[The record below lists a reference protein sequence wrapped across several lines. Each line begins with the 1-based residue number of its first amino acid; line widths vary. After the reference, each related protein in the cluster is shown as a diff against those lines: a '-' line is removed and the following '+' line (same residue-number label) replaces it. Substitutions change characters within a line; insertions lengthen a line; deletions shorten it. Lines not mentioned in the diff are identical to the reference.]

1 MQIIKNIN
9 NNVVICI
16 DDYGRELVAFGKGL
30 GFQSAPSQLTDLSR
44 VQRTFYNISPQYIAM
59 LDALPYDVLDLTA
72 AIVDLARGSL
82 PYAMSP
88 NLVLTLADH
97 ISFAIERKRKG
108 INIKMPLAYDMEHNY
123 PQEMA
128 LARKALQ
135 IIWNRL
141 RTRLDDDEV
150 PGIALSFVNAR
161 IYEDNEP
168 ESKTQALDQ
177 QILNEVTGIIE
188 TEMHTKLDVTSFN
201 YLRYA
206 THVQYLL
213 ERLHSGRGIDSVNQ
227 DLYGSIRTEYPD
239 TTRCVDKIVHY
250 LRHHHGFD
258 VTKEEQLYLI
268 LHVNRVCAKEGL

>member
-9 NNVVICI
+9 NNVVICV

-30 GFQSAPSQLTDLSR
+30 GFQSAPSQLTDLSK

-59 LDALPYDVLDLTA
+59 LDSLPYDVLDLTA
-72 AIVDLARGSL
+72 AIVDMARGDL

-97 ISFAIERKRKG
+97 ISFAVERKRKG
-108 INIKMPLAYDMEHNY
+108 IHVKMPLAYDVEHNY

-128 LARKALQ
+128 LARKALEV
-135 IIWNRL
+135 IG
-141 RTRLDDDEV
+141 TRLKTRLADDEAS
-150 PGIALSFVNAR
+150 GIALAFVNAR
-161 IYEDNEP
+161 IYQGDEP
-168 ESKTQALDQ
+168 ENKTDALDQ
-177 QILNEVTGIIE
+177 QILQEITGIIE
-188 TEMHTKLDVTSFN
+188 TEMGADLDQTSFN

-239 TTRCVDKIVHY
+239 TTRCVDKIVRY
-250 LRHHHGFD
+250 LRRQHGFE
-258 VTKEEQLYLI
+258 VTDEEQLYLI